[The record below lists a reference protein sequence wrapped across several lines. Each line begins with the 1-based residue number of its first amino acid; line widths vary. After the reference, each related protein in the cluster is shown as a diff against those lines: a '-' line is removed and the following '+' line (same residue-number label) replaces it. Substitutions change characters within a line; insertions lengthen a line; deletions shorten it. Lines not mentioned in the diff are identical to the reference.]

1 MDSAAEKKR
10 RSSYPAN
17 DEKAVGRGFKS
28 HRARFHF
35 DMELEYGES
44 IPLAGKACQ
53 ADANLVFR
61 KILRNYHF
69 SVRRFLFPPIPGSW
83 NRGKSRGFVVI
94 LPVRNDSEKEE

>member
-44 IPLAGKACQ
+44 IPLASKARQ

-61 KILRNYHF
+61 KIKLAHLMLYFWR
-69 SVRRFLFPPIPGSW
+69 VPIRRERRTIFPAMKVSTLL
-83 NRGKSRGFVVI
+83 SF
-94 LPVRNDSEKEE
+94 

>member
-44 IPLAGKACQ
+44 IPLANKARQ

-61 KILRNYHF
+61 KIELAHLMLYF
-69 SVRRFLFPPIPGSW
+69 WCVPIRRERRTIFPS
-83 NRGKSRGFVVI
+83 KVSTLVSF
-94 LPVRNDSEKEE
+94 